1 MLDIQNVTVRFGDY
15 SALDALTMK
24 IPSGQIFGLLGP
36 NGAGKSTLIRCL
48 TGLQKINSGHI
59 RLFDNQKPG
68 SAATNV
74 RIGYMPQQIA
84 VYEQMTVRENL
95 RFYAGLYSV
104 EAKLFRQREEQL
116 LTMTELTDKADTL
129 LHTLSGGMKRRAML
143 ATTLVHNPELLI
155 LDEPTAGV
163 DPLLRLKFWKWFR
176 QLRDQGTSIL
186 ITTHHLN
193 EAEQCDDIGFLRRGN
208 LIGRGAPQALIEMHQ
223 QKDLEAVFIQLAQA
237 LEGNE

>member
-1 MLDIQNVTVRFGDY
+1 MLDIQNVTVRFGNY
-15 SALDALTMK
+15 NALDALTMN
-24 IPSGQIFGLLGP
+24 IPAGQIFGLLGP

-48 TGLQKINSGHI
+48 TGLQKVHSGQI

-68 SAATNV
+68 STVVNI

-84 VYEQMTVRENL
+84 IYDQMTVRENL

-104 EAKLFRQREEQL
+104 APTQFRQREERL
-116 LTMTELTDKADTL
+116 LAMTELTEKADTL

-143 ATTLVHNPELLI
+143 ATTLVHHPDLLI

-176 QLRDQGTSIL
+176 QLRDEGTSIL

-193 EAEQCDDIGFLRRGN
+193 EAEHCDDIGFY
-208 LIGRGAPQALIEMHQ
+208 
-223 QKDLEAVFIQLAQA
+223 DAVT
-237 LEGNE
+237 